1 MEKERPTSIRDIEI
15 SERREEFNHR
25 KEPIN
30 TENSSKGVSYKAKN
44 KKIWPKFLAF
54 GIFAILVF
62 TALSFAFHS
71 ASVIVKP
78 KTEKL
83 TFSNDIF
90 TATVD
95 DKNFTASVSENKAKS
110 GKISKGKITIINNTK
125 KKQNLRE
132 ETRFQIGEGD
142 SKIVY
147 KIYKKVTIPAGKT
160 VTVSAF
166 SDGSG
171 EKYNKSKGTKLK
183 IPGFKEASM
192 NTEYEKITGEIAEDF
207 KTSDEDLK
215 NSENSKTENKEKKE
229 SLATVK
235 YRVLE
240 ITAEDSKQISSIGVE
255 EVSEKATGKIKIT
268 NNTNK
273 TQKLRK
279 ETRFGNDGLIF
290 KTYKSVTIP
299 AKKSVIVDAFADEAG
314 EKYNIEKGIKFDV
327 PGFKE
332 AKMDNEYKNI
342 FGVSET
348 AFTGGVVGKKNIP
361 NKDELEKA
369 KKDLEKS
376 VLDTLAVKS
385 KKNTQKGDFILVGNN
400 PYTQYNFKTK
410 SVDNKVEVSVKAI
423 QKIPIIM
430 KKDFIAMILK
440 SENITTEKIDQLD
453 IKDLSDIELRIL
465 SPETFN
471 IDSGDNFQFS
481 VKGNAKVVWV
491 LDKDLLIKSIKG
503 NSTEQLKEK
512 LDNSFK
518 NFEFN
523 ISISPFW
530 RSTVPEDED
539 SISVEI
545 EE

>member
-71 ASVIVKP
+71 ASILVKP

-110 GKISKGKITIINNTK
+110 GKISKGKITITNNTS